1 MRNERNSLRQAAI
14 TAGILAA
21 LGVCTLGGGDQPRV
35 WAAEPSNNTAQ
46 AEAKTAAAQ
55 GVQAAADET
64 ENDGMSFDLEG
75 VTVEAKRPDWE
86 AKLSPG
92 TVTVIRP
99 DDYKGE
105 QKDLPDLLK
114 MVPGVHVRELNGK
127 GQYTTVSV
135 RGSTAAQVGVFVDG
149 VLFNLGGDAAADI
162 STIPVHNVERIEVYR
177 GYIPARFGGTFMG
190 GVINVVTKRPTKA
203 NVQASFGKSSFGGYK
218 GNLQIDAPLG
228 GGALMVGINRDQ
240 SEGDFKYK
248 NFDNDRTYK
257 ERLQY
262 YYKDLE
268 NTIDRINK
276 QISYDVGFGM
286 EKPSLGNVTSI
297 DEMVTR
303 CAPGG
308 DIYEVFWQQDP
319 DDYGGK
325 DVMEH
330 DWEFYY
336 AKYADPN
343 YKENLYKSDQ
353 YQLDKLES
361 AERWRKANDYKNTDA
376 IIKWQDDHWL
386 AKATWK
392 NIRRHLPHPIDK
404 NYAPLWTV
412 DQDWAVNM
420 PYGKPNMYYFRN
432 QELTAKELLL
442 GRRDTVG
449 NLEWGWSINYL
460 KQDKDYY
467 IDDWQNLEKVL
478 EATSGLN
485 TLKANTLWSKYD
497 SRRLGAKIDGSYKA
511 GNRHLIEFLVDASK
525 EKMDIDGWKMFDF
538 EHANEDTRSRWR
550 NYYEQEIINAQ
561 IQDTITLNKKGDFW
575 LTPSIRYNRS
585 KILGRSDRYDEK
597 NDPQHIKWLGQTDE
611 QTDDKVTWQLALKKQ
626 FNDHFTLRA
635 TGGTYYRLLNM
646 YEIAG
651 DGAGILP
658 MPNVGGSASVFPMP
672 EEGKQWDIS
681 AIWDGKWLGADTAK
695 FQITYFGRD
704 SKRLLQLSSWNSFFF
719 VYNNAAS
726 GKVNG
731 VELQADLSW
740 QKWDVNLQATYT
752 DPSNVLYDLSAI
764 PGQQEWNKDGKIEGV
779 MTYQP
784 KWEGTA
790 RFTYRPD
797 KNWSLFTQ
805 MRHVGKVTTDA
816 IPLTTGALPW
826 QSSLTTMDVGVK
838 YKINKSLQVAVGCND
853 VLNKA
858 NDMYLRTTYSEMRN
872 ILYPIQGRTY
882 YATLQYTY

>member
-1 MRNERNSLRQAAI
+1 MYIR
-14 TAGILAA
+14 
-21 LGVCTLGGGDQPRV
+21 GGDQPRV

>member
-21 LGVCTLGGGDQPRV
+21 LGVCTLEGDQPRV

-268 NTIDRINK
+268 NTTDRINK

-752 DPSNVLYDLSAI
+752 DPSNGLYDLSAI

>member
-21 LGVCTLGGGDQPRV
+21 LGVCTLEGDQPRV

-268 NTIDRINK
+268 NTTDRINK

>member
-21 LGVCTLGGGDQPRV
+21 LGVCTLGGDWPRV
-35 WAAEPSNNTAQ
+35 WAAEPPNNAAQ

-64 ENDGMSFDLEG
+64 ENDGMDFTLEG

-240 SEGDFKYK
+240 SDGDFKYK
-248 NFDNDRTYK
+248 NFDNDRTFK
-257 ERLQY
+257 ERLEWY
-262 YYKDLE
+262 HKDLE
-268 NTIDRINK
+268 DTTNRINN
-276 QISYDVGFGM
+276 QIAEDIGYGM
-286 EKPSLGNVTSI
+286 PSPIGGEVKSI

-308 DIYEVFWQQDP
+308 DIYEAFWQQNP
-319 DDYGGK
+319 DDYGGQ
-325 DVMEH
+325 DEMNYM
-330 DWEFYY
+330 WETYY
-336 AKYADPN
+336 AAYADPD

-392 NIRRHLPHPIDK
+392 NIRRHLPHPIDN

-478 EATSGLN
+478 EATNSLN
-485 TLKANTLWSKYD
+485 TLSANSLWSKYD

-511 GNRHLIEFLVDASK
+511 GDRHLIEFLVDASK
-525 EKMDIDGWKMFDF
+525 EKMDIDGWRMHDF
-538 EHANEDTRSRWR
+538 ENSSEDTRGRWR
-550 NYYEQEIINAQ
+550 NYYEQEIFNAQ
-561 IQDTITLNKKGDFW
+561 VQDTITLNKKGDFW
-575 LTPSIRYNRS
+575 LTPSVRYNRS

-597 NDPQHIKWLGQTDE
+597 NDPQNVKWFHQQDE

-651 DGAGILP
+651 DGAGIWP
-658 MPNVGGSASVFPMP
+658 MPNVGGTDSVFPMP
-672 EEGKQWDIS
+672 EEGKQWDVS
-681 AIWDGKWLGADTAK
+681 AIWDGKALGADTAK
-695 FQITYFGRD
+695 FQLTYFGRD
-704 SKRLLQLSSWNSFFF
+704 SENLLQLMSRNFFF
-719 VYNNAAS
+719 FYTNAAKA
-726 GKVNG
+726 KVNG
-731 VELQADLSW
+731 LEIQADMSW
-740 QKWDVNLQATYT
+740 QKWDVNY
-752 DPSNVLYDLSAI
+752 
-764 PGQQEWNKDGKIEGV
+764 K
-779 MTYQP
+779 
-784 KWEGTA
+784 
-790 RFTYRPD
+790 RP
-797 KNWSLFTQ
+797 
-805 MRHVGKVTTDA
+805 
-816 IPLTTGALPW
+816 I
-826 QSSLTTMDVGVK
+826 
-838 YKINKSLQVAVGCND
+838 
-853 VLNKA
+853 LNLKTCS
-858 NDMYLRTTYSEMRN
+858 M
-872 ILYPIQGRTY
+872 I
-882 YATLQYTY
+882 